1 MADEILNVSTT
12 SPILRGS
19 TVPQL
24 EELKERLTLLEHI
37 DQVDNNLESCC
48 FKSRTDKRLVILIS
62 QILVS
67 FFVILFIFYKLSSG
81 DTTANEIY
89 MPMLSSII
97 SYWFGRGASD
107 TNKN

>member
-1 MADEILNVSTT
+1 MEEVNRER
-12 SPILRGS
+12 SPSIRGI
-19 TVPQL
+19 PELQ
-24 EELKERLTLLEHI
+24 ELKERLTLLEHI

-48 FKSRTDKRLVILIS
+48 FPKSRTDKRLVILIS

-67 FFVILFIFYKLSSG
+67 FFVMLFIFYKLSSG

-107 TNKN
+107 VNKN